1 MNALLEQADEIM
13 RLRCGPKPLA
23 KGSPRP
29 MAIGAA
35 WRQYRVGVPPAESGP
50 LHGALLQQ
58 QPVHWTCAPAID
70 TLATQEIRVK
80 DQIQLRTPD
89 GRVCDT
95 QIAGIEFAHG
105 TKQDASKIS
114 RMAIILPR
122 NIPKE
127 DVPSGTE
134 VWVL

>member
-1 MNALLEQADEIM
+1 VT
-13 RLRCGPKPLA
+13 RLRKCGNP
-23 KGSPRP
+23 ST
-29 MAIGAA
+29 
-35 WRQYRVGVPPAESGP
+35 V
-50 LHGALLQQ
+50 
-58 QPVHWTCAPAID
+58 
-70 TLATQEIRVK
+70 
-80 DQIQLRTPD
+80 RT
-89 GRVCDT
+89 DT